1 MKLSPKTNCYDYEIF
16 RKKCQNLSQ
25 LLFLFF
31 TFVWTTVAL
40 MLGSLFFVLLLF
52 FRRLFSS
59 VPLLAK
65 LN

>member
-1 MKLSPKTNCYDYEIF
+1 MPKSVTIVVFVLHICLDYA
-16 RKKCQNLSQ
+16 LM
-25 LLFLFF
+25 
-31 TFVWTTVAL
+31 L